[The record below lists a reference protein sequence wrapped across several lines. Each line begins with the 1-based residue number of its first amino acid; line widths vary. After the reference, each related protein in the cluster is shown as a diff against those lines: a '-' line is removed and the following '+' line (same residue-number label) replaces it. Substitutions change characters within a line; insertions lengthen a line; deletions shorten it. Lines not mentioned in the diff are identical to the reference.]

1 MFTLSAR
8 ASVRHSGGATRNVRK
23 LFICLFRFLR
33 HKWKRR
39 CLPFFVCTLGLR
51 PTCSTKGILDIDLF
65 LSAPQKCFAPPWHCT
80 TLKGFLSL
88 SGI

>member
-23 LFICLFRFLR
+23 TLHLSVPFSPAQMEEAVSSLFCL
-33 HKWKRR
+33 H
-39 CLPFFVCTLGLR
+39 LGLR

-65 LSAPQKCFAPPWHCT
+65 LWAPHKCFAPPW